1 MSTLYSVGQMNQ
13 LGDAFET
20 AGFTPDEVTK
30 LRSSDLSRIRRLV
43 QGFMVIVEVCFKLV
57 LSKVFNPAEFI
68 GKDWSVWKGPIDGKG
83 LEGEEDRDVREDALT
98 VIEWD
103 QVILETNLQEGET
116 YVKGED
122 KLCRLKAGKNIRLGG
137 RAFLSLWE
145 DYKTNKADSVL
156 EKLRRAKNV
165 TRIYFFGLT
174 LRSPRGDRYVLYLY
188 FSDGRWCWHYD
199 WLGYDWGAGA
209 RSASLTS
216 VS

>member
-174 LRSPRGDRYVLYLY
+174 LRFPYGYRYVLYLC
-188 FSDGRWCWHYD
+188 FNDGKWDWNCR
-199 WLGYDWGAGA
+199 WLGHDWAA
-209 RSASLTS
+209 DVRSASLTS